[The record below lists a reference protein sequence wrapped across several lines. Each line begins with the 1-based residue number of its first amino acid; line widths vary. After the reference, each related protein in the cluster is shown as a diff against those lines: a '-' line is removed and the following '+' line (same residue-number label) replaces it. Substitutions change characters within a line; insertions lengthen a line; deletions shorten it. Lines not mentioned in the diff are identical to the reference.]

1 MSQCIGVGCWL
12 VSSDQ
17 KVEPEK
23 FSVKQKRRVEHNF
36 QVVLV
41 ETASWK
47 GEQGCKVTSS
57 FLKKFETKL

>member
-17 KVEPEK
+17 KVIQAQ
-23 FSVKQKRRVEHNF
+23 SRIYLAEHCV

-57 FLKKFETKL
+57 CLKKIEIRIF